1 METEKEWDKEGT
13 QHEGTRKSRVLKGNF
28 MEEKKMQL
36 EPEDRHRGR
45 AQQSSLGAEL
55 ARPDW

>member
-13 QHEGTRKSRVLKGNF
+13 QHEGTRKSCVLKGNF

-45 AQQSSLGAEL
+45 VQQSSLGAEL